1 MKFKKVQKKNSLKLK
16 KKYDNIISA
25 TDTSTPK
32 IMEEVDEDD
41 DSSSFSSNDSY
52 KDNLQEIK

>member
-1 MKFKKVQKKNSLKLK
+1 LKFKKVQKKNSLKLK
-16 KKYDNIISA
+16 KKYDNIISF

-52 KDNLQEIK
+52 KDNL